1 MYFSCFSLAAVWRL
15 MDPGEQTEGIG
26 KTKGPRG
33 QNVISK
39 SRTVVIA
46 VVESR

>member
-1 MYFSCFSLAAVWRL
+1 MYFSCFCLAAVWRL
-15 MDPGEQTEGIG
+15 MDPGEQAEGIG

-33 QNVISK
+33 QNLISK
-39 SRTVVIA
+39 SRTEVIA